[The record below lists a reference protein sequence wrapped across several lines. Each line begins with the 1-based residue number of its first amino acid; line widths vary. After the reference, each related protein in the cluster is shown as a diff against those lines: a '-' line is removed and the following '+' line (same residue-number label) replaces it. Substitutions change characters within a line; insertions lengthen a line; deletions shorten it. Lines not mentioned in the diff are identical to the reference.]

1 MRSLPR
7 DDDQPVVGLRERK
20 KAKTRAEIQ
29 RHALRLFQRQGY
41 AATTVDQVAEAAEV
55 AQSTVFRYF
64 PTKEDLVLS
73 DDYDDAVVAAFR
85 AQPPELSPIEAFRRS
100 VKDLFASLPPEEIE
114 LSKVRHDLVR
124 DTPELRGAMLADL
137 TRTIRLI
144 AAEVALRLGRDPTE
158 FAIRNLAG
166 ALIGVGM
173 AALLST
179 EEDSGADYVALFDAG
194 MAHLDAG
201 LPL

>member
-1 MRSLPR
+1 MRWLPR
-7 DDDQPVVGLRERK
+7 DDGERVVGLRERK

-29 RHALRLFQRQGY
+29 RHALRLFQKQGY

-73 DDYDDAVVAAFR
+73 DDYDDAIVATFR
-85 AQPPELSPIEAFRRS
+85 AQPAELSPIEAFRRS
-100 VKDLFASLPPEEIE
+100 IREVFAALPPEEVE
-114 LSKVRHDLVR
+114 LAKIRHDLIGE
-124 DTPELRGAMLADL
+124 TPELRAATLADL

-144 AAEVALRLGRDPTE
+144 AEAVALRLGRDPDE

-173 AALLST
+173 AAMLTT
-179 EEDSGADYVALFDAG
+179 EEGSRTDYMALFDAG

>member
-1 MRSLPR
+1 MRSSPR
-7 DDDQPVVGLRERK
+7 TDGEQVAGLRERK
-20 KAKTRAEIQ
+20 KARTRAEIQ
-29 RHALRLFQRQGY
+29 RHALRLFQKQGY

-64 PTKEDLVLS
+64 PTKEDLVLA
-73 DDYDDAVVAAFR
+73 DDFDNVIVAKFR
-85 AQPPELSPIEAFRRS
+85 TQPAELSTIEAFRRS
-100 VKDLFASLPPEEIE
+100 VREVFAALPPEAAE
-114 LSKVRHDLVR
+114 LAKVRHDLIR
-124 DTPELRGAMLADL
+124 DAPELRAAALADL
-137 TRTIRLI
+137 IGTIRLI
-144 AAEVALRLGRDPTE
+144 AEEVALRLGRDPDE

-173 AALLST
+173 AAMLAT
-179 EEDSGADYVALFDAG
+179 EEDSGADYLALFDAG

>member
-1 MRSLPR
+1 MRSLPH
-7 DDDQPVVGLRERK
+7 DDDRPVVGLRERK

-73 DDYDDAVVAAFR
+73 DDFDDLVVAAFR

-100 VKDLFASLPPEEIE
+100 IRDVFADLPPEEVE
-114 LSKVRHDLVR
+114 LAKVRHDLVKN
-124 DTPELRGAMLADL
+124 TPELRAATLADL

-144 AAEVALRLGRDPTE
+144 ADEVALRLGRDPHE

-173 AALLST
+173 AAMLTT
-179 EEDSGADYVALFDAG
+179 EDDEDADYVRLFDAG

>member
-7 DDDQPVVGLRERK
+7 DDGQPVVGLRERK

-29 RHALRLFQRQGY
+29 RHALRLFQKQGY

-64 PTKEDLVLS
+64 PTKEDLVLA
-73 DDYDDAVVAAFR
+73 DDYDDAIIAAFR
-85 AQPPELSPIEAFRRS
+85 AQPAELSPIEAFRRS
-100 VKDLFASLPPEEIE
+100 VRDVFASLPPEEVE
-114 LSKVRHDLVR
+114 LAKVRHDLVR
-124 DTPELRGAMLADL
+124 DTVELRGAMLADL
-137 TRTIRLI
+137 TRTIRLL
-144 AAEVALRLGRDPTE
+144 ASEVAGRLGRDPDE

-173 AALLST
+173 AAMLTT
-179 EEDSGADYVALFDAG
+179 EEDSGADYLALFDAG

>member
-100 VKDLFASLPPEEIE
+100 VKDLFASMTPEEIE
-114 LSKVRHDLVR
+114 LSKARHDLVR

-144 AAEVALRLGRDPTE
+144 AGEVALRLGRDPGE

-166 ALIGVGM
+166 ALIGVAM
-173 AALLST
+173 AALLTT